1 MLLAQRFD
9 MHTLYRADPLDL
21 VNASCV
27 AFWSNPKLTIVKHTQ
42 HYTLDSLLL
51 LGACSN
57 VLHYGT
63 RYENRTRLSA
73 LKGQRPNR

>member
-1 MLLAQRFD
+1 MLPALRFD
-9 MHTLYRADPLDL
+9 MHTPNRADPLDL

-27 AFWSNPKLTIVKHTQ
+27 AFWSNPKLTILKHTQ
-42 HYTLDSLLL
+42 PSTLDSLLL
-51 LGACSN
+51 LGVCSN
-57 VLHYGT
+57 ALQYGT